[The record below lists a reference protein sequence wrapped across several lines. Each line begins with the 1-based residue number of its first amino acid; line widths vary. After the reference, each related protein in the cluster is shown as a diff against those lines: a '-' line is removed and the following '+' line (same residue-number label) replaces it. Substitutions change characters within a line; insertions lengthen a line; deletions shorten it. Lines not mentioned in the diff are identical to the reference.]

1 MKEIEGKF
9 ADLPLPTRL
18 SVHVGVMLLW
28 VVVIGLF
35 QLYGMLAI
43 AGAFS
48 QFNDPCNY
56 IYESANNAGGW
67 AIAASAVLIP
77 LLLGIV
83 LRKFVTVPWLIL
95 CALGQL
101 YFFAYN
107 IVKNPCL

>member
-1 MKEIEGKF
+1 MKELERKFIE
-9 ADLPLPTRL
+9 LPLPTRL

-28 VVVIGLF
+28 VLVVGIF

-56 IYESANNAGGW
+56 IYESANNIGGW
-67 AIAASAVLIP
+67 SIAMSAVLVP
-77 LLLGIV
+77 LLVGLF
-83 LRKFVTVPWLIL
+83 LRKFLTVPWLAI
-95 CALGQL
+95 CALAQI

-107 IVKNPCL
+107 IVNSPC